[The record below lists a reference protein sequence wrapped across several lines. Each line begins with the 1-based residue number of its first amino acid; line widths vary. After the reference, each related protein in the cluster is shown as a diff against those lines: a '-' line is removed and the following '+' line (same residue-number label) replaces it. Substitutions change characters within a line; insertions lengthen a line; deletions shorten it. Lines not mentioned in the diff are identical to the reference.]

1 MKKIAVLGST
11 GSIGTQA
18 LEIIEKNREEY
29 SVSALTCGRN
39 ISLIQKQIDLFLP
52 DMVSVKEKK
61 DAEELQKKYPKIHV
75 VYGEDGLIEAASCDC
90 HMVLNAL
97 MGIKGLMPTY
107 RAILAGKDIALANKE
122 TLVAGG
128 QLIME
133 KAAEKGVGILPVDSE
148 HSAVFQCMQGNEK
161 KSVKRII
168 LTGSGGP
175 FRGLSLRQL
184 YDVTKEQ
191 ALAHPNWSMGQK
203 ITIDSATLM
212 NKGLEVIEARWLF
225 DLALEKI
232 DVVIHPQ
239 SIIHSMVEYE
249 DNSIMA
255 QMGLP
260 DMKLP
265 IAYALSW
272 PKRRKN
278 DLKSLD
284 ILKEGANLTFEN
296 PDTKTFRCLS
306 LAYEASKK
314 GGTYPVVMN
323 GANEVLVQKFLEGKI
338 GFTQIQD
345 TIERVLFEHI
355 PKYRLTPEIILEEDK
370 KIREKI

>member
-75 VYGEDGLIEAASCDC
+75 VYGEEGLIEAASCDC

-296 PDTKTFRCLS
+296 PDTNTFRCLS

>member
-29 SVSALTCGRN
+29 SVSALSCGRN
-39 ISLIQKQIDLFLP
+39 IPLLQKQIDLFLP

-75 VYGEDGLIEAASCDC
+75 VYGEEGLIEAASCDC

-133 KAAEKGVGILPVDSE
+133 KAAEKGVRILPVDSE

-161 KSVKRII
+161 KSLKRII

-175 FRGLSLRQL
+175 FRGFSTRQL

-225 DLALEKI
+225 DVTLEKI

-249 DNSIMA
+249 DNSVMA

-260 DMKLP
+260 DMKVP

-272 PKRRKN
+272 PKRCKN
-278 DLKSLD
+278 DFKSLD
-284 ILKEGANLTFEN
+284 ILREGANLTFES
-296 PDTKTFRCLS
+296 PDKNTFRCLS

-338 GFTQIQD
+338 GFTQIQE
-345 TIERVLFEHI
+345 TIERVLCEHI

-370 KIREKI
+370 KIRKKI

>member
-75 VYGEDGLIEAASCDC
+75 VYGEEGLIEAASCDC

-175 FRGLSLRQL
+175 FRGFSLRQL

-225 DLALEKI
+225 DLALEKV

-278 DLKSLD
+278 DFKSLD

-296 PDTKTFRCLS
+296 PDTNTFRCLS

>member
-75 VYGEDGLIEAASCDC
+75 VYGEEGLIEAASCDC

-175 FRGLSLRQL
+175 FRGFSLRQL

-296 PDTKTFRCLS
+296 PDTNTFRCLS

>member
-1 MKKIAVLGST
+1 
-11 GSIGTQA
+11 
-18 LEIIEKNREEY
+18 
-29 SVSALTCGRN
+29 
-39 ISLIQKQIDLFLP
+39 
-52 DMVSVKEKK
+52 
-61 DAEELQKKYPKIHV
+61 
-75 VYGEDGLIEAASCDC
+75 
-90 HMVLNAL
+90 
-97 MGIKGLMPTY
+97 
-107 RAILAGKDIALANKE
+107 
-122 TLVAGG
+122 
-128 QLIME
+128 
-133 KAAEKGVGILPVDSE
+133 
-148 HSAVFQCMQGNEK
+148 
-161 KSVKRII
+161 
-168 LTGSGGP
+168 
-175 FRGLSLRQL
+175 
-184 YDVTKEQ
+184 
-191 ALAHPNWSMGQK
+191 
-203 ITIDSATLM
+203 M

-296 PDTKTFRCLS
+296 PDTNTFRCLS

-314 GGTYPVVMN
+314 GGTSPVVMN

>member
-29 SVSALTCGRN
+29 SVSALACGKN
-39 ISLIQKQIDLFLP
+39 ISLLQKQIDLFLP

-61 DAEELQKKYPKIHV
+61 DAEELQKKYPKIHIV
-75 VYGEDGLIEAASCDC
+75 HGGEGLIEAATGSC
-90 HMVLNAL
+90 HTVLNAL

-133 KAAEKGVGILPVDSE
+133 KAAEKGVEILPVDSE

-175 FRGLSLRQL
+175 FRGFSMGQL
-184 YDVTKEQ
+184 DAVTKEQ

-225 DLALEKI
+225 DVALEKI

-249 DNSIMA
+249 DNSVMA
-255 QMGLP
+255 QMGIP
-260 DMKLP
+260 DMKVP
-265 IAYALSW
+265 IAYALSF

-278 DLKSLD
+278 DFKSLD
-284 ILKEGANLTFEN
+284 LIREGANLTFES
-296 PDTKTFRCLS
+296 PDTNTFRCLS

-323 GANEVLVQKFLEGKI
+323 GANEVLVQRFLEGEI

-345 TIERVLFEHI
+345 TIERVLNEHI
-355 PKYRLTPEIILEEDK
+355 PKYRLTPEMILEEDK

>member
-75 VYGEDGLIEAASCDC
+75 VYGEEGLIEAASCDC

-175 FRGLSLRQL
+175 FRGFSLRQL

-278 DLKSLD
+278 DFKSLD

-296 PDTKTFRCLS
+296 PDTNTFRCLS

>member
-1 MKKIAVLGST
+1 
-11 GSIGTQA
+11 
-18 LEIIEKNREEY
+18 
-29 SVSALTCGRN
+29 
-39 ISLIQKQIDLFLP
+39 
-52 DMVSVKEKK
+52 
-61 DAEELQKKYPKIHV
+61 
-75 VYGEDGLIEAASCDC
+75 
-90 HMVLNAL
+90 
-97 MGIKGLMPTY
+97 
-107 RAILAGKDIALANKE
+107 
-122 TLVAGG
+122 
-128 QLIME
+128 
-133 KAAEKGVGILPVDSE
+133 
-148 HSAVFQCMQGNEK
+148 MQGNEK

-175 FRGLSLRQL
+175 FRGFSMGQL
-184 YDVTKEQ
+184 DAVTKEQ

-225 DLALEKI
+225 DVALEKI

-249 DNSIMA
+249 DNSVMA
-255 QMGLP
+255 QMGIP
-260 DMKLP
+260 DMKVP
-265 IAYALSW
+265 IAYALSF

-278 DLKSLD
+278 DFKSLD
-284 ILKEGANLTFEN
+284 LIREGANLTFES
-296 PDTKTFRCLS
+296 PDTNTFRCLS

-323 GANEVLVQKFLEGKI
+323 GANEVLVQRFLEGEI

-345 TIERVLFEHI
+345 TIERVLNEHI
-355 PKYRLTPEIILEEDK
+355 PKYRLTPEMILEEDK